1 MAEAVDPPFNR
12 PDAGFNDLP
21 GWTWVGCYGGYYLQ
35 ADLLQAFEHGFFT
48 RQWQGRGPEE
58 LAGYVSAGVS
68 VHRPQQVHSATVLQA
83 SAASAA
89 PWPEADGLV
98 GDAGGQSLWVCG
110 ADCTPVLLADPA
122 SGRVA
127 ACHAGWRGVAGG
139 ILLEAIRLLE
149 QAGSRRGDLLVALGP
164 AVSGANYQVETAVAE
179 QVARSLP
186 LSGSVAT
193 SAAPAAAVS
202 AALPSA
208 SASASEEDED
218 GRAQHA
224 ALAEL
229 ERCGALLP
237 DSEPGRHRL
246 DIRAATR
253 RQLELA
259 GIASDRIAV
268 CPLCTVAEPLLF
280 HSWRRDQ
287 VKAVQWSGIVSQQ
300 AGIS

>member
-1 MAEAVDPPFNR
+1 MAEAVEAPFNR
-12 PDAGFNDLP
+12 PDAGFNALA

-35 ADLLQAFEHGFFT
+35 ADLLQTFEHGFFT
-48 RQWQGRGPEE
+48 RQWQGRGPQE

-68 VHRPQQVHSATVLQA
+68 VHRPQQVHSATVLAA
-83 SAASAA
+83 SAAAAA

-98 GDAGGQSLWVCG
+98 ADAGGQSLWVCG
-110 ADCTPVLLADPA
+110 ADCTPVLLADPD

-149 QAGSRRGDLLVALGP
+149 QAGSRREALLVALGP
-164 AVSGANYQVETAVAE
+164 AVSGAHYQVEVAVAE

-186 LSGSVAT
+186 LST
-193 SAAPAAAVS
+193 PPADTA
-202 AALPSA
+202 
-208 SASASEEDED
+208 
-218 GRAQHA
+218 G

-237 DSEPGRHRL
+237 DPEPGRHRL
-246 DIRAATR
+246 DLRAATR

-259 GIASDRIAV
+259 GVAADRIAV

-300 AGIS
+300 AALPLEAGPAPQTDRG